1 MELSLVSL
9 HSNDILFMLTKPQM
23 SPAPLAG
30 VNRPYLLSVE
40 VDIPAVERVEGVGQ
54 HASLPIKWFAVAVVP
69 EGRNRN
75 FTFDF
80 VFLLN

>member
-1 MELSLVSL
+1 
-9 HSNDILFMLTKPQM
+9 MLTKPQM

-30 VNRPYLLSVE
+30 VNRPYLLGIE

-54 HASLPIKWFAVAVVP
+54 HASLPIKRLAVAVVP